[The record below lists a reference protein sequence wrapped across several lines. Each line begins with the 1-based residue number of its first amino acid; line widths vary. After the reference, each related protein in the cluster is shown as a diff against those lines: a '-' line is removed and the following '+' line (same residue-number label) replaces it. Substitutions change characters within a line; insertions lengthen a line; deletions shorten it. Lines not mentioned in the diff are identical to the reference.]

1 MFWLPVKFKSLHER
15 AELLDDIIDSYLKS
29 KGTAFVPMNE
39 LRNIVPMMFPNT
51 AMVSFGMHKLVF
63 RIRHKSHELALK
75 IGKEDAIEKD
85 HKTYKQLPSQYRH
98 VYFAKVFWHT
108 KYCLLQEYGVEV
120 DVTPQEL
127 VQLRSIASRFG
138 LLDISCDNIRN
149 INGYLKIID
158 AGIAPPGLF
167 RLYKAADFIT
177 LRLPPPVR
185 RVVRKSRM
193 LKTITGK

>member
-1 MFWLPVKFKSLHER
+1 VKFKSLHER
-15 AELLDDIIDSYLKS
+15 AELLDDIIEAYLKS
-29 KGTAFVPMNE
+29 KKAAFVPMNV
-39 LRNIVPMMFPNT
+39 LKTIVPMLFPNT
-51 AMVSFGMHKLVF
+51 SMISFGMHKLVF
-63 RIRHKSHELALK
+63 RVNHKSYELALK
-75 IGKEDAIEKD
+75 IGKKDAIEND
-85 HKTYKQLPSQYRH
+85 HKAYKQLPRQYRH
-98 VYFAKVFWHT
+98 VYFARVFWHT
-108 KYCLLQEYGVEV
+108 KYCLLQELGVEV

-158 AGIAPPGLF
+158 AGIAPPELF
-167 RLYKAADFIT
+167 KLYKAADFIT